1 MELWLLGAGVIVLI
15 AITLLLVWPAPSAEM
30 VGASVRNE
38 EDTRMM
44 PQGDEFEDQYTSAT
58 ADLSAGGVA
67 TTLNTVQD
75 TAAEAPLPTPYGAA
89 GEAWSSPTIAHE
101 GMAAMPGSTP
111 STPPASTPQPAQA
124 PMNWRWSAAP
134 PPGRWAT
141 PADRTAGTIGVGVA
155 ALLTLAGA
163 VVGAWLYARWQ
174 SRRNAPINRLRR
186 SLREARGQLR

>member
-1 MELWLLGAGVIVLI
+1 MEVWLLGAGVIVLI

-67 TTLNTVQD
+67 TTLS
-75 TAAEAPLPTPYGAA
+75 TAEETATEAPLPTPYGAA

-101 GMAAMPGSTP
+101 GMAAMPGSAT
-111 STPPASTPQPAQA
+111 STPPAPTTQRAQT
-124 PMNWRWSAAP
+124 PMNWQWSAQP

-141 PADRTAGTIGVGVA
+141 PADRKPRMMGVGAA

-163 VVGAWLYARWQ
+163 VGGAWLYARWQ
-174 SRRNAPINRLRR
+174 SRRNAPLNRLRR
-186 SLREARGQLR
+186 KLRDARGQLR

>member
-1 MELWLLGAGVIVLI
+1 
-15 AITLLLVWPAPSAEM
+15 
-30 VGASVRNE
+30 
-38 EDTRMM
+38 MM

-67 TTLNTVQD
+67 TTLNTAGA

-101 GMAAMPGSTP
+101 GMAAMPGSAA
-111 STPPASTPQPAQA
+111 SMPPAPTAQRAQTPMSWQ
-124 PMNWRWSAAP
+124 WSAQP

-141 PADRTAGTIGVGVA
+141 PTKRTRGAIGLGAA
-155 ALLTLAGA
+155 ALLMLAGA

-174 SRRNAPINRLRR
+174 SRRNAPINRLRK
-186 SLREARGQLR
+186 SLREAGGQFR